1 MKNLQMKEGM
11 VAILERIKLVM
22 KNGIMHVNNHIGE
35 KYIELLSDSEF
46 SFEKGTIY
54 GVIGES
60 GAGGETIS
68 SLLSGRIIS
77 DNAGI
82 YYDNIKADNKDIQS
96 KGWYVGKVEYSD
108 GIFQRDIS
116 VKQAINKAIRRYN
129 RYENINEVIQEFG
142 LTQGRV
148 EYKLSKYSGERLRAS
163 LAIGYASNKIVYCF
177 PWMNTAYF
185 YDIILSSGVFRFFNK
200 LKEEGCIII
209 LPTSREENVNG
220 FVDKVINI
228 NNPKFNYI
236 LSENQYFI
244 QNIKRDNRPDFS

>member
-1 MKNLQMKEGM
+1 MHSNRPVLLDRS
-11 VAILERIKLVM
+11 ALVFHE
-22 KNGIMHVNNHIGE
+22 MHNFFGCPLYNYTI
-35 KYIELLSDSEF
+35 F
-46 SFEKGTIY
+46 SYLHRVF
-54 GVIGES
+54 
-60 GAGGETIS
+60 
-68 SLLSGRIIS
+68 LP
-77 DNAGI
+77 DFNF
-82 YYDNIKADNKDIQS
+82 YDNIKAYNKDIQS
-96 KGWYVGKVEYSD
+96 KGLYVGKVEYSD
-108 GIFQRDIS
+108 CIFQREIS